1 MTLGLRQGELLALV
15 WSDVDLDRCLLTVS
29 GTITWLN
36 GRPYVGRPKSEP
48 GRRTVSIPAQVAA
61 VLGAWK
67 ATQDTEREAA
77 GEAWLDNN
85 LVFAAP
91 EGRPRRGDV
100 QTHRFRLLCES
111 YELPS
116 IRFHDLRRLAAVLLR
131 TSSGGDVMSAGAA
144 LGHSANLGLP
154 PTCMVTS
161 RRGSLV
167 AWRTARRPRCGRSI
181 PRSAIL
187 RAAHRAAPREA
198 IGRQIGRQGVAD
210 CRCRARIE
218 HKRRHSS
225 AVEQLFRKQQVLGSN
240 PSVGSTPPFR
250 AQEALL
256 SRLPGPSGGP
266 ICLATTLVAREDL
279 LTGRDGRAL
288 NHGQ

>member
-116 IRFHDLRRLAAVLLR
+116 IRFHDLRRFAAVLLV
-131 TSSGGDVMSAGAA
+131 TSSGGDVMSAGARPWA
-144 LGHSANLGLP
+144 LAQISACRRRVWLP
-154 PTCMVTS
+154 PAGDRS
-161 RRGSLV
+161 SPGGRRGGRAV
-167 AWRTARRPRCGRSI
+167 DGRS
-181 PRSAIL
+181 
-187 RAAHRAAPREA
+187 H
-198 IGRQIGRQGVAD
+198 GR
-210 CRCRARIE
+210 
-218 HKRRHSS
+218 
-225 AVEQLFRKQQVLGSN
+225 
-240 PSVGSTPPFR
+240 
-250 AQEALL
+250 L
-256 SRLPGPSGGP
+256 S
-266 ICLATTLVAREDL
+266 
-279 LTGRDGRAL
+279 
-288 NHGQ
+288 